1 MFRKLLVIIMVLC
14 VATAAYATSRMQ
26 HHGKGF
32 DCYSSTNGGNPC
44 PCPCPGMKKGDT
56 PCPMMKDGGTS
67 APCPMM
73 KQGSAPCGKDCMKKC
88 EKCPQAK
95 DCTYRKD
102 CMNRK
107 KDGAAP
113 CMSRA
118 KQPCPYVKD
127 ATK

>member
-1 MFRKLLVIIMVLC
+1 MFKKLLVIIMVLC
-14 VATAAYATSRMQ
+14 VASTAYATSHLQ

-32 DCYSSTNGGNPC
+32 DCYSSTNGDKPC

-56 PCPMMKDGGTS
+56 PCPMMKDGSTS
-67 APCPMM
+67 APCPHM

-95 DCTYRKD
+95 DCKHRKD
-102 CMNRK
+102 CMSRK
-107 KDGAAP
+107 KSGKP
-113 CMSRA
+113 CMSGA
-118 KQPCPYVKD
+118 KQPCPHTKD